1 MAILHLLRV
10 FCDEDGSGGNPLAV
24 FLDGAS
30 VPASRRQEIAA
41 DLALSETVF
50 VDDRASGAMRI
61 FTPAAELPFAGHPT
75 VGNAWL
81 LRATGEPVRAL
92 RPPAGEVAVRY
103 EEELTSV
110 TARPEWT
117 PEFHFR
123 QLASPQ
129 EVDALEGPPGDL
141 VAAWAWMDEQAGT
154 IRERVFPVSLGIDE
168 DEATGAA
175 AVRLCG
181 VLGRPIE
188 IHQGRGSRLAAKPV
202 GDGYVE
208 LAGRAALDE
217 TREY

>member
-1 MAILHLLRV
+1 MATLHLLRV

-24 FLDGAS
+24 FLDGTS

-41 DLALSETVF
+41 DLGLSETVF
-50 VDDRASGAMRI
+50 VDDRASGVMQI

-75 VGNAWL
+75 VGTAWL
-81 LRATGEPVRAL
+81 LRSIGERVETL

-103 EEELTSV
+103 EDELTSV

-123 QLASPQ
+123 RLASPQ

-188 IHQGRGSRLAAKPV
+188 IRQGRGSRLAARPV

-208 LAGRAALDE
+208 LAGRAVLDE